1 MRRGI
6 LQVSLFTGVLT
17 LAGLVV
23 LALTGLFTGRNV
35 LSLFLGAAV
44 GLGNFMLLGAGLELL
59 LRKKATSAG
68 GGAGIF
74 YLLRLTLIGIVVYWS
89 IQAPYLNYVP
99 VVIGLVFPSLSIWL
113 AGFLQRRDKH
123 ERS

>member
-6 LQVSLFTGVLT
+6 LQVSLFTGILT

-23 LALTGLFTGRNV
+23 LALTGQFTLRNA
-35 LSLFLGAAV
+35 LSLLLGAGV
-44 GLGNFMLLGAGLELL
+44 GLGNFVLLGAGLQLL
-59 LRKKATSAG
+59 LQKKAASAG

-74 YLLRLTLIGIVVYWS
+74 YLLRLTLIGLVVYWS
-89 IQAPYLNYVP
+89 IRAPYLNYIP
-99 VVIGLVFPSLSIWL
+99 VVIALVFPSLSIWA